1 MIREK
6 LLSFYVKKKNC
17 RFDQKRLWLCCLDTG
32 LLSLGLHFRKII
44 YLFWALFIKCKN
56 KLSSLERKYL

>member
-1 MIREK
+1 MSR
-6 LLSFYVKKKNC
+6 KKIVD
-17 RFDQKRLWLCCLDTG
+17 FDRKCLWLCCLETG